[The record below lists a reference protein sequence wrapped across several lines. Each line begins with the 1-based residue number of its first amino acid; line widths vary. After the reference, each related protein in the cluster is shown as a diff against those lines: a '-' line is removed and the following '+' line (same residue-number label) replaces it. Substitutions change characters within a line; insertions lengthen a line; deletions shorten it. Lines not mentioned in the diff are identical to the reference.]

1 MSFVLY
7 DLETTGLR
15 KRYDQ
20 VIQFAAVQTDADL
33 NIIDRFY
40 TRCRLLPHV
49 IPSPEALCV
58 TGLRIEQLLDP
69 SLPSHFE
76 MVSRIRAVR
85 RVGALPSFSAS
96 TPSPSMRNSCAKPF
110 TSAFSAR
117 TSRTRKAAPELMC
130 LISAGLPP
138 RSGRVS

>member
-33 NIIDRFY
+33 NIIDRFE

-58 TGLRIEQLLDP
+58 TGLRIEELFDP

-76 MVSRIRAVR
+76 MVTYMRATLQR
-85 RVGALPSFSAS
+85 WCPSLFLGF
-96 TPSPSMRNSCAKPF
+96 NSL
-110 TSAFSAR
+110 AFD
-117 TSRTRKAAPELMC
+117 EEFL
-130 LISAGLPP
+130 
-138 RSGRVS
+138 